1 MAQTKTGKIV
11 HQDKEGN
18 IHIAVFKN
26 PKYIKNCLTL
36 RTFPFKYNQK
46 IYFSEP
52 EKQRILTLL
61 SRQPAFAIKQP
72 KEKTTKKKKVLK

>member
-1 MAQTKTGKIV
+1 MAQTRTGKIV

-36 RTFPFKYNQK
+36 RTFPFKFNQK

-52 EKQRILTLL
+52 EKQRILLL
-61 SRQPAFAIKQP
+61 LARQPKFEIKP
-72 KEKTTKKKKVLK
+72 RKNAKKKTE